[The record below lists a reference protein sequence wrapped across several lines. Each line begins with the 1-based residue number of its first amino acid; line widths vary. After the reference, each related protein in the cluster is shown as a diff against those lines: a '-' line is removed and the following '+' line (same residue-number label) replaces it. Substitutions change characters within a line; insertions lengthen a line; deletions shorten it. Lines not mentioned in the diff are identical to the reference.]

1 MWEQARLKPEKSGTD
16 LSTQAGLCLNSLQI
30 CAVNSNAG
38 VSGVIYAAFELGT
51 GTKYSRAVAV
61 NHRERADLFQRQP
74 ARHDVPLYEKK
85 IINLLLL
92 SGLPRLPRLFLF
104 SDLFGICSRS
114 HINERLKYNRTNSVG
129 PVGMF
134 QHRDEAMPRVSQL
147 ITSVLPLLHEAHSL
161 LPFLSLAHTC
171 SLTPVKPM
179 NS

>member
-1 MWEQARLKPEKSGTD
+1 M
-16 LSTQAGLCLNSLQI
+16 STQAGLCLNSLQI

-92 SGLPRLPRLFLF
+92 SGLPRLPRLFRF

-129 PVGMF
+129 LVGMF
-134 QHRDEAMPRVSQL
+134 QHRDEATPRVSQL
-147 ITSVLPLLHEAHSL
+147 ITSALLHEALCL
-161 LPFLSLAHTC
+161 LPFLSLAHTFAHT
-171 SLTPVKPM
+171 SQTDKFIIRIIFLSP
-179 NS
+179 